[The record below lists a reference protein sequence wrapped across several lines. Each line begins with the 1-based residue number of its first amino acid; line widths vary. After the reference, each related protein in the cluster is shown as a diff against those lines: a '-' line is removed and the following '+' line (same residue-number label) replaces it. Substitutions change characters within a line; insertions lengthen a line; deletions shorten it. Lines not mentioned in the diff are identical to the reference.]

1 MVSLLEGGEVS
12 NEQIDQTHLR
22 GVEMLRHLPVSVC
35 QFDINGTIMH
45 QNPEALHVFG
55 SPPDESAAAGEGGK
69 RSRPGTTT
77 TTSDGSPSDEELG
90 AGKRLRSGRTSCH
103 FRDRF
108 VDPEMGRRV
117 FQEVAGKGKDYCV
130 EAEQYTKHGPR
141 WTSIK
146 VRRSRDPVTECP
158 VILYSAR
165 DITDVVHA
173 KKEADEA
180 NAKKS
185 EFLAVMAHE
194 IRTPLHQLIGFI
206 DLLSDTDLN
215 SEQGGFVKQLQ
226 SSGQSLMA
234 IINDL
239 LDYTKLEAGKM
250 ELETIPFDVQGVVD
264 GCVSAIS
271 ARAEPKGL
279 VLSTNIAEGVQVQ
292 VFGDPNRLRQI
303 LLNLLNN
310 AVKFT
315 NSGSIQ
321 ASVLA
326 ITKTV
331 HDQQLHDS
339 GKHQQQNQQHSAAF
353 LRFEVQDSGI
363 GIGEDHQRQIFR
375 TFQQANASVA
385 RNYGGTGLG
394 LAICERLTHL
404 MGGRIGVQSRIG
416 EGSKFWFELPFEDGS
431 KKCES
436 HSSSQMEVGK
446 EYSLAGLK
454 VLVAEDN
461 KVNQKVVAAMLKRLG
476 HSVSVA
482 ENGQEALDLLQTEK
496 FDLVLMDVQM

>member
-1 MVSLLEGGEVS
+1 
-12 NEQIDQTHLR
+12 
-22 GVEMLRHLPVSVC
+22 
-35 QFDINGTIMH
+35 
-45 QNPEALHVFG
+45 
-55 SPPDESAAAGEGGK
+55 
-69 RSRPGTTT
+69 
-77 TTSDGSPSDEELG
+77 
-90 AGKRLRSGRTSCH
+90 
-103 FRDRF
+103 
-108 VDPEMGRRV
+108 
-117 FQEVAGKGKDYCV
+117 
-130 EAEQYTKHGPR
+130 
-141 WTSIK
+141 
-146 VRRSRDPVTECP
+146 
-158 VILYSAR
+158 
-165 DITDVVHA
+165 
-173 KKEADEA
+173 
-180 NAKKS
+180 
-185 EFLAVMAHE
+185 LAVMAHE

-215 SEQGGFVKQLQ
+215 SEQGSFVKQLQ

-250 ELETIPFDVQGVVD
+250 ELETVPFDVQGVVD

-271 ARAEPKGL
+271 ARAEQKGL
-279 VLSTNIAEGVQVQ
+279 VLSTSIAAGVQVQ

-315 NSGSIQ
+315 NRGSIQ
-321 ASVLA
+321 TSVLS

-331 HDQQLHDS
+331 HNQQLHDT
-339 GKHQQQNQQHSAAF
+339 KKQQKQNQQHSAAF

-363 GIGEDHQRQIFR
+363 GIGEDHHRQIFG

-394 LAICERLTHL
+394 LAICERLAHL
-404 MGGRIGVQSRIG
+404 MGGRIGVQSQIG
-416 EGSKFWFELPFEDGS
+416 EGSKFWFELPFEDVS
-431 KKCES
+431 KNCES

-446 EYSLAGLK
+446 EYSLTGLK

-461 KVNQKVVAAMLKRLG
+461 KVNQKVVAAMLKRIG
-476 HSVSVA
+476 HWVSVA